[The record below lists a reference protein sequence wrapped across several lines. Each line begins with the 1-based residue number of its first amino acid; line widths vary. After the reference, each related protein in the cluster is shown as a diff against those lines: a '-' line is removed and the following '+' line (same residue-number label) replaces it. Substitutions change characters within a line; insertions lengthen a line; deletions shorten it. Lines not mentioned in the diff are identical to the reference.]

1 MLHHHGAQSCAEPY
15 LILPLLTLSLAACE
29 SGNIKKVS
37 DYHPPPPPPMQNPVY
52 DPYAGYGS
60 VERHLDARRSPTATG
75 PIVKPTEPSTQDDRP
90 SYETAPWAT
99 GASGGSQFTPPGT
112 F

>member
-1 MLHHHGAQSCAEPY
+1 MRRAL

-29 SGNIKKVS
+29 SGNVEKLS
-37 DYHPPPPPPMQNPVY
+37 DYHAPPAPPMQNPVY
-52 DPYAGYGS
+52 DPYAGYGEAS
-60 VERHLDARRSPTATG
+60 ATWTPPVYDRDG
-75 PIVKPTEPSTQDDRP
+75 TVVKPTEPSTQDDRP

-99 GASGGSQFTPPGT
+99 GASGGSQYAPPGT

>member
-1 MLHHHGAQSCAEPY
+1 MHRTLF
-15 LILPLLTLSLAACE
+15 LLPLLTLSLAACE

-37 DYHPPPPPPMQNPVY
+37 GYHPPGPPPMQNPVF
-52 DPYAGYGS
+52 DPYPGYGAS
-60 VERHLDARRSPTATG
+60 NAIWTPLVYDRDGTV
-75 PIVKPTEPSTQDDRP
+75 VKPIEASTQADRP

-99 GASGGSQFTPPGT
+99 GAGGGSQYAPPGT

>member
-1 MLHHHGAQSCAEPY
+1 MRRAVL
-15 LILPLLTLSLAACE
+15 LLPLLTLSLAACE

-52 DPYAGYGS
+52 DPYAAYGS
-60 VERHLDARRSPTATG
+60 SNAIWTPPVYDRDGTV
-75 PIVKPTEPSTQDDRP
+75 VKPTEPSTQADRP

-99 GASGGSQFTPPGT
+99 GAGGGSQYAPPGT

>member
-1 MLHHHGAQSCAEPY
+1 MRRAL
-15 LILPLLTLSLAACE
+15 LLFPLLTLSLAACE

-37 DYHPPPPPPMQNPVY
+37 DYHPPPPPMQNPVY

-60 VERHLDARRSPTATG
+60 SNAIWTPPVADRDGTV
-75 PIVKPTEPSTQDDRP
+75 VKPTEPSTQDDRP

-99 GASGGSQFTPPGT
+99 GASGGSRFTPPGT

>member
-1 MLHHHGAQSCAEPY
+1 MRRAL
-15 LILPLLTLSLAACE
+15 LLVPLLTLSLAACE

-60 VERHLDARRSPTATG
+60 SNAIWTPPVADRDGTV
-75 PIVKPTEPSTQDDRP
+75 VKPTEPSTQDDRP

-99 GASGGSQFTPPGT
+99 GTSGGSRFTPPGT

>member
-1 MLHHHGAQSCAEPY
+1 MRRAFL
-15 LILPLLTLSLAACE
+15 LLPLLTLSLAACA

-37 DYHPPPPPPMQNPVY
+37 DYHPPAPPPMQNPVY
-52 DPYAGYGS
+52 DRDG
-60 VERHLDARRSPTATG
+60 T
-75 PIVKPTEPSTQDDRP
+75 IVKPTEPSTQDDRP

-99 GASGGSQFTPPGT
+99 GASGGSKFTPPGT

>member
-1 MLHHHGAQSCAEPY
+1 MRRAVFL
-15 LILPLLTLSLAACE
+15 LPLLTLSLTACE
-29 SGNIKKVS
+29 GGNIKKVS

-52 DPYAGYGS
+52 DPNASYGEANAIWTPP
-60 VERHLDARRSPTATG
+60 VYDRDGT
-75 PIVKPTEPSTQDDRP
+75 IVKPSEPSTQSDRP

-99 GASGGSQFTPPGT
+99 GASGGSKYEPPGT

>member
-1 MLHHHGAQSCAEPY
+1 MRRAFL
-15 LILPLLTLSLAACE
+15 LLPLLTLALAACA

-52 DPYAGYGS
+52 DPYSGYGEANAIWTPP
-60 VERHLDARRSPTATG
+60 VYDRDGT
-75 PIVKPTEPSTQDDRP
+75 IVKPTEPSTQDGRP

-99 GASGGSQFTPPGT
+99 GASGGSKFTPPGT